1 VGKSVSRAA
10 SFVAMVFKKDKE
22 LNQMINIKLKLS
34 KKVIIS
40 LIIVG
45 CFTLAG
51 TYLLLRTNQPTNDDY
66 YFIGVAGTF
75 EDKSTNQKNDMLQ
88 GLELAAARV
97 NQSGGIDGKKIKLV
111 VQNDKNDPSIAMKV
125 ASNFS
130 QDKRILLVLGHY
142 HSTPSLVGADIY
154 QKNAIPVITASA
166 TYDPITHDNEWYFR
180 TIPNNSYYAE
190 FMGTYLGLN
199 LRKWPVVIISGED
212 DFHQAITNVFK
223 KTIQK
228 YGINVIEQFYYNKG
242 ERDVSPQLIKISN
255 TIKRIN
261 KKSIIFI
268 SASTQELI
276 ELVRLLKSSPKKY
289 PFKIFGTDSAA
300 TSQFINGLSTF
311 PREHNQP
318 GFYSD
323 GLVTISASIPGT
335 GNHQSFQFYQEFYE
349 AYHRVP
355 SWAAASYYDTLML
368 STQAIKRAEVTGIT
382 GIREKRRKIQNT
394 LNEFYDHK
402 HAFNGVTGQIYF
414 NDNGDA
420 KRPLIV
426 AHYQDNLLIPEY
438 VQYQRKFNQNL
449 DKNAIDQSLNNDIFI
464 IDNNLLNKKKLV
476 FANIQILSI
485 KPYKENNQ
493 IFSTVDFYLKFR
505 FSGIFEDNNIC
516 FVNVKEPVS
525 IGKPVMESKEKGVIQ
540 RLYRIKADF
549 KHKFDDQSFPLD
561 HHKISIRFHHK
572 SMTADYLT
580 YVPSLTLKDVSL
592 LDGWTVASHHFSIRR
607 VEDENI
613 PKLKVIKDNLYYSQV
628 NTDIILTKSMNGVR
642 FIVPFFVIII
652 LLYGVFFIS
661 IDRISTILYIV
672 CTAIIINTYYYYK
685 MISLVNHSYLIK
697 AEMVCLLIYA
707 LSLLVFILNACVSM
721 FHVKKQVYKERM
733 IRNIGIIVFPVLIV
747 IFLMIVF

>member
-1 VGKSVSRAA
+1 
-10 SFVAMVFKKDKE
+10 
-22 LNQMINIKLKLS
+22 MINIKLKLS
-34 KKVIIS
+34 KKVIIL

-51 TYLLLRTNQPTNDDY
+51 TYLLLITNQPTNDDC

-75 EDKSTNQKNDMLQ
+75 EDKSTDKKNDMLQ

-97 NQSGGIDGKKIKLV
+97 NQSGGIDGKTIKLV

-142 HSTPSLVGADIY
+142 YSTPSLVGADIY
-154 QKNAIPVITASA
+154 QKNAIPAITASA

-199 LRKWPVVIISGED
+199 LRQWPVVIISGED
-212 DFHQAITNVFK
+212 DFHQNITNDFI

-228 YGINVIEQFYYNKG
+228 YGINLIEKFYYNIG
-242 ERDVSPQLIKISN
+242 ERDVSPQLITISN

-268 SASTQELI
+268 SANTKELI

-300 TSQFINGLSTF
+300 TSQFITGLSTF
-311 PREHNQP
+311 PREQNKP

-323 GLVTISASIPGT
+323 GIVTLSASIPGT
-335 GNHQSFQFYQEFYE
+335 GNQQSFQFYQDFYE
-349 AYHRVP
+349 TYHKDP
-355 SWAAASYYDTLML
+355 SWVAASYYDTLIL
-368 STQAIKRAEVTGIT
+368 CSQAIKRAEIVDNA
-382 GIREKRRKIQNT
+382 GIREKRKKIRNA

-402 HAFNGVTGQIYF
+402 HAFNGVTGNIF
-414 NDNGDA
+414 FDDNGDA
-420 KRPLIV
+420 KRPLIP
-426 AHYQDNLLIPEY
+426 AHYQNNLLIPEY
-438 VQYQRKFNQNL
+438 IQYQRKFNQNL
-449 DKNAIDQSLNNDIFI
+449 DHQAIDQSLNNDIVV
-464 IDNNLLNKKKLV
+464 IDNTVLNKKKLV

-493 IFSTVDFYLKFR
+493 IFSTVDFYLKFQ
-505 FSGIFEDNNIC
+505 FSEAFEDNNIC
-516 FVNVKEPVS
+516 FVKAKEPVF
-525 IGKPVMESKEKGVIQ
+525 IGKPVMESKEKGVTQ

-549 KHKFDDQSFPLD
+549 KHKIDNQSFLLD
-561 HHKISIRFHHK
+561 RHEISIRFHHK
-572 SMTADYLT
+572 SKTADYLT
-580 YVPSLTLKDVSL
+580 YVPSLTLKDVTL
-592 LDGWTVASHHFSIRR
+592 FDDWTIASHHFSIRR
-607 VEDENI
+607 VENENI

-628 NTDIILTKSMNGVR
+628 NTGIILSKKMNGIR
-642 FIVPFFVIII
+642 WIVPFFVMVI

-661 IDRISTILYIV
+661 IDRMSTILYVV

-685 MISLVNHSYLIK
+685 MIPLVNHSYLIK

-707 LSLLVFILNACVSM
+707 LSILVFILNACVSM
-721 FHVKKQVYKERM
+721 FHAKKQVHKERM
-733 IRNIGIIVFPVLIV
+733 IRYIGIVIFPVLIV

>member
-1 VGKSVSRAA
+1 
-10 SFVAMVFKKDKE
+10 MVFKKDKE
-22 LNQMINIKLKLS
+22 FNQMINIKLKLS
-34 KKVIIS
+34 KKVIIL

-51 TYLLLRTNQPTNDDY
+51 TYLLLITNQPTNDDY

-75 EDKSTNQKNDMLQ
+75 EDKSTNKKNDMLQ

-97 NQSGGIDGKKIKLV
+97 NQSGGIDGKTIKLV

-142 HSTPSLVGADIY
+142 YSTPSLVGADIY
-154 QKNAIPVITASA
+154 QKNAIPAITASA

-199 LRKWPVVIISGED
+199 LRQWPVVIISGED
-212 DFHQAITNVFK
+212 DFHQNITNDFI

-228 YGINVIEQFYYNKG
+228 YGINLIEQFYYNIG

-268 SASTQELI
+268 SANTKELI

-289 PFKIFGTDSAA
+289 HFKIFGTDSAA
-300 TSQFINGLSTF
+300 TSQFITGLSTF
-311 PREHNQP
+311 PREQNKP

-323 GLVTISASIPGT
+323 GIVTLSASIPGT
-335 GNHQSFQFYQEFYE
+335 GNQQSFQFYQDFYE
-349 AYHRVP
+349 TYHKDP
-355 SWAAASYYDTLML
+355 SWVAASYYDTLIL
-368 STQAIKRAEVTGIT
+368 CSQAIKRSEIVDNA
-382 GIREKRRKIQNT
+382 GIREKRKKIRNA

-402 HAFNGVTGQIYF
+402 HAFNGVTGNIF
-414 NDNGDA
+414 FDDNGDA
-420 KRPLIV
+420 KRPLIP
-426 AHYQDNLLIPEY
+426 AHYQNNLLIPEY
-438 VQYQRKFNQNL
+438 IQYQRKFNQNL
-449 DKNAIDQSLNNDIFI
+449 DHQAIDQSLNNDIVV
-464 IDNNLLNKKKLV
+464 IDNTVLNKKKLV

-493 IFSTVDFYLKFR
+493 IFSTVDFYLKFE
-505 FSGIFEDNNIC
+505 FSETFEDNNIC
-516 FVNVKEPVS
+516 FVKAKEPVF
-525 IGKPVMESKEKGVIQ
+525 IGKPVMESKEKGVTQ

-549 KHKFDDQSFPLD
+549 KHKIDNQSFLLD
-561 HHKISIRFHHK
+561 RHEISIRFHHK
-572 SMTADYLT
+572 SKTADYLT
-580 YVPSLTLKDVSL
+580 YVPSLTLKDVTL
-592 LDGWTVASHHFSIRR
+592 FDDWTIASHHSSICR
-607 VEDENI
+607 VENENI

-628 NTDIILTKSMNGVR
+628 NTGIILSKKMNGIR
-642 FIVPFFVIII
+642 WIVPFFVMVI

-661 IDRISTILYIV
+661 IDRMSTILYVV

-685 MISLVNHSYLIK
+685 IIPLVNHSYLIK

-707 LSLLVFILNACVSM
+707 LSILVFILNACVSM
-721 FHVKKQVYKERM
+721 FHVKKQVHKERM
-733 IRNIGIIVFPVLIV
+733 IRYIGIVIFPVLIV